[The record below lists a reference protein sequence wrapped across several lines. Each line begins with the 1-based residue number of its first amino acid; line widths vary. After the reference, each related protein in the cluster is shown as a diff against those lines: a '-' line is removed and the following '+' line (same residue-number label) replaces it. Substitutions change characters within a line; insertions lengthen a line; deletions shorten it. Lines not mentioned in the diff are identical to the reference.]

1 MSDQSQLDLIRRL
14 TEAFGPAGRED
25 QIRDIVREEIDGL
38 ADSLEVTPLGSL
50 NAIVNKG
57 GQPKIMLAA
66 HMDEIGLVVSHVD
79 EKGFARFQP
88 LGGLN
93 PKTMVGHRVRFADG
107 SLAAV
112 GIEEPFDRTKAVK
125 LDQLFLDFGS
135 DDAELTPVR
144 VGDIGAF
151 YRPFVQLGN
160 RLVAKSMDDR
170 IGVAVLIETMR
181 RLEKTPME
189 VQFAFTVQEEVGLRG
204 ARTSAFGLEP
214 DLAIAIDVTATGDT
228 PKGLKMA
235 VELGGGPAIKVR
247 DSGMLADPRIVD
259 LMVARAEK
267 AKIPYQLE
275 VLEQGTT
282 DASAIQLTRFGVP
295 SGALSIPCRYIHTP
309 SEMVD
314 ANDVENAVTLLLSF
328 LRSGIDLAIR

>member
-1 MSDQSQLDLIRRL
+1 MPNKSMIDLIRRL

-25 QIRDIVREEIDGL
+25 EVGDIVRDEIKGL
-38 ADSLEVTPLGSL
+38 TDSIEVTPLGSL

-57 GQPKIMLAA
+57 GRPRIMLAA
-66 HMDEIGLVVSHVD
+66 HMDEIGLVVSYVD
-79 EKGFARFQP
+79 QKGFARFQP
-88 LGGLN
+88 IGGLN

-107 SLAAV
+107 SMAAI
-112 GIEEPFDRTKAVK
+112 GIEDPSDRKKGVK
-125 LDQLFLDFGS
+125 IDQLFLDFGS
-135 DDAELTPVR
+135 DSSGSAPVR
-144 VGDIGAF
+144 VGQIAAF
-151 YRPFVQLGN
+151 YRPFIQMGN

-181 RLEKTPME
+181 RLKGSPME
-189 VQFAFTVQEEVGLRG
+189 VQFAFTVQEEVGSRG

-214 DLAIAIDVTATGDT
+214 DLAIAIDVTDTGDT

-235 VELGGGPAIKVR
+235 VELGKGPAIKVR
-247 DSGMLADPRIVD
+247 DSGMLADPRLVD
-259 LMVARAEK
+259 LMVKRAEK

-314 ANDVENAVTLLLSF
+314 LGDVEQALGLLGAILNK
-328 LRSGIDLAIR
+328 GIDI